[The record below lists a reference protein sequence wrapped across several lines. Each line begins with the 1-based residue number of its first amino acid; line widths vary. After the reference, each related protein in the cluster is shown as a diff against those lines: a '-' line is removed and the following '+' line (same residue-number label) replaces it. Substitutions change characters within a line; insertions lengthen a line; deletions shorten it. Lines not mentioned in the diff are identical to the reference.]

1 MHKKNH
7 KEVVL
12 INHLKSILTKQDL
25 KQHQTFILSLSE
37 QLEVGVLEA
46 AAALL
51 AHNKVSIP
59 SYQKN
64 WGNAA
69 EGKNKKAEESESVPV
84 PQIKQKRVRYRLEV
98 GRKHQL
104 ALDEVKDTLVEIAG
118 VDRNQI
124 GRIDV
129 RNHYTLVDLP
139 YGMPADIF
147 QLLSEAEIRNQKLN
161 IKRVK
166 QHRRY
171 NQQKRSR
178 K

>member
-12 INHLKSILTKQDL
+12 INHLKSVLTKQDL
-25 KQHQTFILSLSE
+25 KQHQAFILNLAE
-37 QLEVGVLEA
+37 QLDVSVLEI

-59 SYQKN
+59 AYQN
-64 WGNAA
+64 NRESAA
-69 EGKNKKAEESESVPV
+69 EEKSKKAEESESIPL
-84 PQIKQKRVRYRLEV
+84 PQTKQKRVRYRLEI
-98 GRKHQL
+98 GRKHQIL
-104 ALDEVKDTLVEIAG
+104 LDEVKDTLVEIAG

-129 RNHYTLVDLP
+129 RNHYTLVELP

-147 QLLSEAEIRNQKLN
+147 QLLSETELHNQKLN

-171 NQQKRSR
+171 NQQKKSR